1 MGVRGVSGRGHARHG
16 LFDMAGLALSRRGCI
31 ITMADRYQDRPFP
44 SADQARGESDPLAE
58 LARLIGQNDPS
69 GAAAR
74 PAPTPRPLQSRANV
88 RPQQYDLPE
97 EEPDTRPSPP
107 AWMQR
112 ARHETPL
119 PPPPL
124 PPGYDDEPEP
134 EYEPAPVHPVHRY
147 AAQPPQL
154 PAHQAPPAQDDYYD
168 EPQQRYAEQPQQRY
182 AEQPQQ
188 QYADEPLQDPSRY
201 DDALYGRLETGEHD
215 YQREPA
221 YPDDPYAYQGEY
233 EEEPAPKKRSKGLMT
248 VAAVL
253 ALAVVG
259 TGAAFAYRTFVG
271 SPRSGEPPIIRA
283 DNSPT
288 KVLPA
293 PSDAGGKTPDRLLQ
307 GDGSERLVSRE
318 ETPVDVNSRSGGPRV
333 VFPQLNQN
341 ANPPPASSVSPSAP
355 MPAAATGTMPNNEPR
370 RIKTLAVKGD
380 ADNGGIPAGANAPP
394 PRQAP
399 QTRNI
404 TAAPAA
410 APVAAPARN
419 PASANASANSPMSLA
434 PQASEAEPP
443 ARVAATNPT
452 QTAPAAATEGGGS
465 FLVSVTSQDSE
476 AAARESFRAVQGK
489 YASVLG
495 SRSPVIKQVN
505 LADGKTKYRAMVG
518 PYRTRQEAVQF
529 CTELKA
535 AGGQCFIP

>member
-1 MGVRGVSGRGHARHG
+1 
-16 LFDMAGLALSRRGCI
+16 
-31 ITMADRYQDRPFP
+31 MADRYQDRLFS

-74 PAPTPRPLQSRANV
+74 PAARPLQSRANV
-88 RPQQYDLPE
+88 RPQQYDQQQYDPPE
-97 EEPDTRPSPP
+97 ELPDAPQSPP

-124 PPGYDDEPEP
+124 PQEYDQEYDQKYDDEPE
-134 EYEPAPVHPVHRY
+134 YQQPAPVHPLHRY

-154 PAHQAPPAQDDYYD
+154 PAHQAPPEQDYY
-168 EPQQRYAEQPQQRY
+168 
-182 AEQPQQ
+182 EQPQQ

-215 YQREPA
+215 YQRDPA

-233 EEEPAPKKRSKGLMT
+233 EEEPAPKKRSSGLMT

-288 KVLPA
+288 KVVPA
-293 PSDAGGKTPDRLLQ
+293 QSDASATKNPDRMLS
-307 GDGSERLVSRE
+307 GDGGEKLVSRE
-318 ETPVDVNSRSGGPRV
+318 ETPVDVNSRSGAPRV
-333 VFPQLNQN
+333 VFPPLNQN

-355 MPAAATGTMPNNEPR
+355 MPAATGTMPNNEPR

-380 ADNGGIPAGANAPP
+380 AADNGGIPAGASAPP
-394 PRQAP
+394 PKP
-399 QTRNI
+399 PTRSV
-404 TAAPAA
+404 AAPAA
-410 APVAAPARN
+410 APGAPPARN

-434 PQASEAEPP
+434 PQASESEPP
-443 ARVAATNPT
+443 TRVAATNPT
-452 QTAPAAATEGGGS
+452 QTAPASEGGPS

-476 AAARESFRAVQGK
+476 SAARESFRVAQGK

-495 SRSPVIKQVN
+495 SRSPVIKRVD

-529 CTELKA
+529 CTDLKS

>member
-1 MGVRGVSGRGHARHG
+1 
-16 LFDMAGLALSRRGCI
+16 
-31 ITMADRYQDRPFP
+31 MADRYQDRPFP

-58 LARLIGQNDPS
+58 LARLIGQNDPL
-69 GAAAR
+69 GAAAK
-74 PAPTPRPLQSRANV
+74 PASRPLQSRANV
-88 RPQQYDLPE
+88 RPQQYDPPE
-97 EEPDTRPSPP
+97 ELPDAPPSPP

-119 PPPPL
+119 PPPV
-124 PPGYDDEPEP
+124 PPVPQEYDDEPE
-134 EYEPAPVHPVHRY
+134 EYEPAPAPTHPLHRY
-147 AAQPPQL
+147 AAQPPQYAAQQ
-154 PAHQAPPAQDDYYD
+154 PQYAATQPQAPAQDYD
-168 EPQQRYAEQPQQRY
+168 EAP
-182 AEQPQQ
+182 Q
-188 QYADEPLQDPSRY
+188 QYADEPQQDPSRY

-215 YQREPA
+215 YQRDPA

-233 EEEPAPKKRSKGLMT
+233 EEEPAPKKRSSGLMT

-288 KVLPA
+288 KVVPA
-293 PSDAGGKTPDRLLQ
+293 SSDASAAKNPDRMLP
-307 GDGSERLVSRE
+307 GDGSEKLLSRE

-333 VFPQLNQN
+333 VFPPLNQN
-341 ANPPPASSVSPSAP
+341 ANPPPAASVSPSAP
-355 MPAAATGTMPNNEPR
+355 MPAAANGTMPNNEPR
-370 RIKTLAVKGD
+370 RIRTLAVKGD
-380 ADNGGIPAGANAPP
+380 AADNGGIPAGASAPQRPAPP
-394 PRQAP
+394 
-399 QTRNI
+399 TRSA
-404 TAAPAA
+404 AAPAA
-410 APVAAPARN
+410 APAAPSARN
-419 PASANASANSPMSLA
+419 PASANASANPPMSLA
-434 PQASEAEPP
+434 PQASETEPP
-443 ARVAATNPT
+443 TRMAATNPT
-452 QTAPAAATEGGGS
+452 QTAPAGAAEGGGS

-476 AAARESFRAVQGK
+476 SSARESFRVAQGK

-495 SRSPVIKQVN
+495 SRSPVIKRVD

-518 PYRTRQEAVQF
+518 PYRTRQEAAQF

>member
-1 MGVRGVSGRGHARHG
+1 
-16 LFDMAGLALSRRGCI
+16 
-31 ITMADRYQDRPFP
+31 MADRYQDRPFP
-44 SADQARGESDPLAE
+44 SAEQARGESDPLAE
-58 LARLIGQNDPS
+58 LARLIGQNDPL
-69 GAAAR
+69 GAAAK
-74 PAPTPRPLQSRANV
+74 PASRPLQSRANI
-88 RPQQYDLPE
+88 RPQQYDPPE
-97 EEPDTRPSPP
+97 ELPDAPSSPP

-119 PPPPL
+119 PPPV
-124 PPGYDDEPEP
+124 PPVPQDYDDEP
-134 EYEPAPVHPVHRY
+134 EYEPAPAPTHPLHRY
-147 AAQPPQL
+147 AAQQPQHA
-154 PAHQAPPAQDDYYD
+154 AHQPPPLEQDYY
-168 EPQQRYAEQPQQRY
+168 EAP
-182 AEQPQQ
+182 Q
-188 QYADEPLQDPSRY
+188 QYADEPQQDPSRY

-215 YQREPA
+215 YQRDPA

-233 EEEPAPKKRSKGLMT
+233 EEEPAPKKRSSGLMT

-288 KVLPA
+288 KVVPA
-293 PSDAGGKTPDRLLQ
+293 PSDAGAGKTPDRMLS
-307 GDGSERLVSRE
+307 GDGGEKLVSRE

-333 VFPQLNQN
+333 VFPPLNQN
-341 ANPPPASSVSPSAP
+341 ANPPPAASVSPSAP
-355 MPAAATGTMPNNEPR
+355 MATAANGTMPNNEPR

-380 ADNGGIPAGANAPP
+380 AADNGGIPAGAS
-394 PRQAP
+394 AP
-399 QTRNI
+399 QRPAPTTRSA
-404 TAAPAA
+404 AAPAA
-410 APVAAPARN
+410 APPARN

-434 PQASEAEPP
+434 PQASDSEPP
-443 ARVAATNPT
+443 TRTAATNPT
-452 QTAPAAATEGGGS
+452 QNAPAGAAEGGGS

-476 AAARESFRAVQGK
+476 AAARESFRVAQGK

-495 SRSPVIKQVN
+495 SRSPVIKRVD
-505 LADGKTKYRAMVG
+505 LADGKVKYRAMVG

-535 AGGQCFIP
+535 TGGQCFIP